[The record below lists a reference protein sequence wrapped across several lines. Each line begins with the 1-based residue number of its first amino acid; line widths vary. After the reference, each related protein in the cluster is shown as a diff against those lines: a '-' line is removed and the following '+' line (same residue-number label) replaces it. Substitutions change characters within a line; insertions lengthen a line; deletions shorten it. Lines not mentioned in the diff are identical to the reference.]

1 MYIVNGLA
9 ESIGGAL
16 AKFSDIKRATS
27 VGETSCMMMNNH
39 HRRVMPARRACG
51 IQPATFGASRA
62 STASCFRYAQGYA
75 ETQYHICASGS
86 VSRFTSSLLRLA
98 GNEISGSIGAWIA
111 SHENAPV
118 LSSPAM
124 HQCD

>member
-39 HRRVMPARRACG
+39 HRRVMPARRARG
-51 IQPATFGASRA
+51 IQPATFGALGHLQPLVLGMLGDMQKPN
-62 STASCFRYAQGYA
+62 T
-75 ETQYHICASGS
+75 
-86 VSRFTSSLLRLA
+86 TSAPADPSAGLLL
-98 GNEISGSIGAWIA
+98 
-111 SHENAPV
+111 HY
-118 LSSPAM
+118 
-124 HQCD
+124 